1 MHLSSAL
8 YLLAGLSGANAIDIS
23 GYAPTGCTSAAVATC
38 PGIYSNVCC
47 TFPRGGLQ
55 VQSVLFSVLYEATI
69 GAFYASSSSVFCST
83 GRAATAGP
91 GSDVCVSGGT
101 LSNYFGGGGAWLD
114 CTIQCNPGKRSL
126 GAEDLN
132 AVVESQS
139 CNSSVIPTLL
149 GWEGEGVWVLQLEE
163 GDAWDRYNELPS
175 VDLTD
180 AATHIENLKAFG
192 AEWHANATEH
202 HIAAKFL

>member
-1 MHLSSAL
+1 M
-8 YLLAGLSGANAIDIS
+8 
-23 GYAPTGCTSAAVATC
+23 
-38 PGIYSNVCC
+38 
-47 TFPRGGLQ
+47 
-55 VQSVLFSVLYEATI
+55 LFSVLYEATI

-114 CTIQCNPGKRSL
+114 CTIQCNPGSTFNFLLALLTKAVPTTNKSRTERSL

-163 GDAWDRYNELPS
+163 GDAWVSATSCPLIFILLHTNLLLGSLQRITLGGPDRCKN
-175 VDLTD
+175 
-180 AATHIENLKAFG
+180 
-192 AEWHANATEH
+192 
-202 HIAAKFL
+202 